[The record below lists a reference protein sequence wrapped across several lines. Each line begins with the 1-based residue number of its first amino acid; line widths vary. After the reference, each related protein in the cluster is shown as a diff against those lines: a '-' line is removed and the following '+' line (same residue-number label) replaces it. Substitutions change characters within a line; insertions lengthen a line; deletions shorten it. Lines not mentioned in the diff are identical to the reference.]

1 MFLNGI
7 SNRIGATS
15 ERARFLGMVVG
26 ESLSSLVD
34 KEGSKMSFGVHETST
49 EEAKWWKSI
58 PSIEDTVGPASGLLP
73 PPESV
78 KKKRPTVQPKTQV
91 TSVTQAIEEVKDI
104 SEEEDDDDDLV
115 PYAKPDS
122 DPEDSEEDAADVV
135 RKKDTAPVLVVLI
148 TNHHSLTKIATSET
162 SYPCSVIQSPTT
174 DNNYL

>member
-58 PSIEDTVGPASGLLP
+58 PSIEDTVGSASGLLSS
-73 PPESV
+73 PELV
-78 KKKRPTVQPKTQV
+78 KKKRPTTQSKAQV
-91 TSVTQAIEEVKDI
+91 TSVIQVIEEVKDI
-104 SEEEDDDDDLV
+104 SEEEDDDDDLI

-135 RKKDTAPVLVVLI
+135 RKKDTAPV
-148 TNHHSLTKIATSET
+148 
-162 SYPCSVIQSPTT
+162 
-174 DNNYL
+174 